1 MRKNF
6 TFFILSHTGSPVKQG
21 TVSKTFL
28 LLLSFIF
35 TTCLIISGFIAYD
48 YANLKKSE
56 FASNHMESR
65 LSYQQAEINRQRVQI
80 RKFADE
86 INSLK
91 SKLVNLNNFE
101 KKIRIIANIEKAE
114 DQGGLFGV
122 GGSMPEDLDPGIS
135 LKENH
140 SALMREMHDQVKQ
153 LNLASI
159 KQEDSFE
166 SLLNYLKEQENLLAS
181 TPSIRPTEGWISS
194 KFGYRESP
202 FTGRREFHK
211 GMDIANRKGTPI
223 LASADGVVT
232 YSGSK
237 GFLGNLIVIDHG
249 HGIVTRYAHADK
261 LLKQQGEKVKR
272 GDAIAL
278 MGNSG
283 RSTGPHLHYE
293 VRLNGIS
300 VNPSKYIMN

>member
-223 LASADGVVT
+223 VASADGVVT

>member
-181 TPSIRPTEGWISS
+181 TPSIRPAEGWISS

-223 LASADGVVT
+223 VASADGVVT

-272 GDAIAL
+272 GDTIAL

>member
-6 TFFILSHTGSPVKQG
+6 TFFILSHTGSRIRQA
-21 TVSKTFL
+21 TVSKPFL
-28 LLLSFIF
+28 LLLGFVF
-35 TTCLIISGFIAYD
+35 TLCLIIAGFVVYD
-48 YANLKKSE
+48 YVNIKKSLL
-56 FASNHMESR
+56 SSHHLESR
-65 LSYQQAEINRQRVQI
+65 FSYQQAEINRQRMQI

-91 SKLVNLNNFE
+91 SKLVDLKNFE
-101 KKIRIIANIEKAE
+101 KKIRIIANLEKTE

-122 GGSMPEDLDPGIS
+122 GGSMPEDLDAGIS

-140 SALMREMHDQVKQ
+140 SALIREMHDQVKQ

-159 KQEDSFE
+159 RQEDSFE
-166 SLLNYLKEQENLLAS
+166 SLLKYLKEQENMLAS
-181 TPSIRPTEGWISS
+181 TPSIRPAEGWISS
-194 KFGYRESP
+194 KFGYRVSP

-223 LASADGVVT
+223 VAPADGVVT
-232 YSGSK
+232 YAGNK
-237 GFLGNLIVIDHG
+237 GFFGKLIVIDHG
-249 HGIVTRYAHADK
+249 HGMVTRYAHADK
-261 LLKQQGEKVKR
+261 ILKKQGEKVKR
-272 GDAIAL
+272 GDVIAL

-300 VNPSKYIMN
+300 VNPSKYIFN

>member
-91 SKLVNLNNFE
+91 SKLVNLNDFE

-122 GGSMPEDLDPGIS
+122 GGSMPEDLAPGIS

-223 LASADGVVT
+223 VASADGVVT

-261 LLKQQGEKVKR
+261 LLKQHGEKVKR

>member
-1 MRKNF
+1 M
-6 TFFILSHTGSPVKQG
+6 SHTGSPVKQG

-223 LASADGVVT
+223 VASADGVVT

-272 GDAIAL
+272 GDTIAL

>member
-223 LASADGVVT
+223 VASADGVVT

-272 GDAIAL
+272 GDTIAL

>member
-101 KKIRIIANIEKAE
+101 KRYESSPTLKRLKIRGDFLVWEDQCRKTWTPVFHSRKIIA
-114 DQGGLFGV
+114 L
-122 GGSMPEDLDPGIS
+122 
-135 LKENH
+135 
-140 SALMREMHDQVKQ
+140 
-153 LNLASI
+153 
-159 KQEDSFE
+159 
-166 SLLNYLKEQENLLAS
+166 
-181 TPSIRPTEGWISS
+181 
-194 KFGYRESP
+194 
-202 FTGRREFHK
+202 
-211 GMDIANRKGTPI
+211 
-223 LASADGVVT
+223 
-232 YSGSK
+232 
-237 GFLGNLIVIDHG
+237 
-249 HGIVTRYAHADK
+249 
-261 LLKQQGEKVKR
+261 
-272 GDAIAL
+272 
-278 MGNSG
+278 
-283 RSTGPHLHYE
+283 
-293 VRLNGIS
+293 
-300 VNPSKYIMN
+300 